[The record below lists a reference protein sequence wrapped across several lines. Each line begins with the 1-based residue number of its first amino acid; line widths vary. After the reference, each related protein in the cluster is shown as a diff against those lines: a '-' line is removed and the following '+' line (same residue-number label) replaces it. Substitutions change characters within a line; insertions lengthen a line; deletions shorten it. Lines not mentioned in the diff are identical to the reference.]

1 MIKAREKNNLRDHGG
16 GLDAAV
22 AQFGG
27 AREDWLDLS
36 TGINPS
42 PYPTAPFSPWS
53 MTALPDQEAY
63 QNLIEAA
70 RRFWSV
76 PRAAKVVPAAGA
88 SALIAALPAL
98 IRGQKVDI
106 AQPTYNEHQAAFD
119 ATGWTLSNDQPDVQ
133 VAVHPNNPDGRL
145 WQSQELNAPLAIIDE
160 SFADVCPQHS
170 LIHETARPGRIVLKS
185 FGKFWGLAGVRL
197 GFAIG
202 ADPVLDLLAERL
214 GPWPVSGP
222 ALDIGTAALNDK
234 SWAKNTR
241 IQLAKDARRLDQILL
256 AAGAEGVGGC
266 DLFRLFSVK
275 SAKHWHQKL
284 AQHHILSRIFPYSD
298 HYLRLGLP
306 GADDWD
312 RLQRALS

>member
-1 MIKAREKNNLRDHGG
+1 MAPSRKKNNFRDHGG

-22 AQFGG
+22 AKFGG

-42 PYPTAPFSPWS
+42 PYPAGPLSRQS
-53 MTALPDQEAY
+53 MTALPDQGAY
-63 QNLIEAA
+63 HKLIEAA
-70 RRFWSV
+70 RQFWSV
-76 PRAAKVVPAAGA
+76 PQGAKIVPAPGA

-106 AQPTYNEHQAAFD
+106 AQPTYNEHQAAFE
-119 ATGWTLSNDQPDVQ
+119 AAGWTLSNDHPDLK

-145 WQSQELNAPLAIIDE
+145 WQSHELTAPLAIIDE

-202 ADPVLDLLAERL
+202 ADPVLDKLAERL

-234 SWAKNTR
+234 MWAENTR
-241 IQLAKDARRLDQILL
+241 IQLTKDAQRLDQILL
-256 AAGAEGVGGC
+256 AAGAERIGGC
-266 DLFRLFSVK
+266 DLFRLFSVH
-275 SAKHWHQKL
+275 SAQQWHQKL

-306 GADDWD
+306 GADGWD
-312 RLQRALS
+312 RLQRALR

>member
-1 MIKAREKNNLRDHGG
+1 MIKAYGKNNLRDHGG

-27 AREDWLDLS
+27 ARENWLDLS

-42 PYPTAPFSPWS
+42 PYPAGPISLQS
-53 MTALPDQEAY
+53 MTALPDQGAY

-70 RRFWSV
+70 RQFWSI
-76 PRAAKVVPAAGA
+76 PKEAKVLPAAGA
-88 SALIAALPAL
+88 SALIAALPGL
-98 IRGQKVDI
+98 IRGQKVAI
-106 AQPTYNEHQAAFD
+106 AQPTYNEHQAAFM
-119 ATGWTLSNDQPDVQ
+119 AAGWGLSNDHPDVQ

-145 WQSQELNAPLAIIDE
+145 WQSQELTAPLAIIDE

-202 ADPVLDLLAERL
+202 ADPVLDKLAERL
-214 GPWPVSGP
+214 GPWQVSGP
-222 ALDIGTAALNDK
+222 ALEIGTAALNDK
-234 SWAKNTR
+234 KWAESTR

-256 AAGAEGVGGC
+256 AAGAEGVGSC

-275 SAKHWHQKL
+275 SAKQWHQKL

-306 GADDWD
+306 SADGWD

>member
-1 MIKAREKNNLRDHGG
+1 MIKAYGKNNLRDHGG

-27 AREDWLDLS
+27 ARENWLDLS

-42 PYPTAPFSPWS
+42 PYPAGPISLQS
-53 MTALPDQEAY
+53 MTALPDQGAY

-70 RRFWSV
+70 RQFWSI
-76 PRAAKVVPAAGA
+76 PKEAKVLPAAGA
-88 SALIAALPAL
+88 SALIAALPGL
-98 IRGQKVDI
+98 IRGQKVAI
-106 AQPTYNEHQAAFD
+106 AQPTYNEHQAAFM
-119 ATGWTLSNDQPDVQ
+119 AAGWGLSNDHPDVQ

-145 WQSQELNAPLAIIDE
+145 WQSQELTAPLAIIDE

-202 ADPVLDLLAERL
+202 ADPVLDKLAERL
-214 GPWPVSGP
+214 GPWQVSGP
-222 ALDIGTAALNDK
+222 ALEIGTAALNDK
-234 SWAKNTR
+234 KWAESTR

-275 SAKHWHQKL
+275 SAKQWHQKL
-284 AQHHILSRIFPYSD
+284 AQHHILSRIFSYSD

-306 GADDWD
+306 SADGWD

>member
-1 MIKAREKNNLRDHGG
+1 MTKSREKNNSRDHGG

-27 AREDWLDLS
+27 ARKDWLDLS
-36 TGINPS
+36 TGINPN
-42 PYPTAPFSPWS
+42 PYPSLPFSLHS
-53 MTALPDQEAY
+53 MTALPDQGAY
-63 QNLIEAA
+63 QALIEAA
-70 RRFWSV
+70 RKFWSV
-76 PRAAKVVPAAGA
+76 PQGAKIVPAAGA

-98 IRGQKVDI
+98 IGGQKVAI
-106 AQPTYNEHQAAFD
+106 AQPTYNEHQAAFI
-119 ATGWTLSNDQPDVQ
+119 AAGWALDPEHSDVQ
-133 VAVHPNNPDGRL
+133 VAVHPNNPDGYL
-145 WQSQELNAPLAIIDE
+145 WQSTALQAPMAIIDE
-160 SFADVCPQHS
+160 SFADVCPDQS
-170 LIHETARPGRIVLKS
+170 LIGETARPGRIVLKS

-202 ADPVLDLLAERL
+202 ADPVLDMLAERL

-234 SWAKNTR
+234 SWAENTR

-256 AAGAEGVGGC
+256 AAGAEVVGGC

-275 SAKHWHQKL
+275 SAEQWHQKL

-306 GADDWD
+306 SADGWD

>member
-1 MIKAREKNNLRDHGG
+1 MIKAYEKNNLRDHGG

-27 AREDWLDLS
+27 ARENWLDLS

-42 PYPTAPFSPWS
+42 PYPAGPISLQS
-53 MTALPDQEAY
+53 MTALPDQGAY

-70 RRFWSV
+70 RQFWSI
-76 PRAAKVVPAAGA
+76 PREAKVLPAAGA
-88 SALIAALPAL
+88 SALIAALPGL
-98 IRGQKVDI
+98 IRGQKVAI
-106 AQPTYNEHQAAFD
+106 AQPTYNEHQAAFM
-119 ATGWTLSNDQPDVQ
+119 AAGWGLSNDHPDVQ

-160 SFADVCPQHS
+160 SFADVCPQRS

-202 ADPVLDLLAERL
+202 ADPVLDKLAERL
-214 GPWPVSGP
+214 GPWQVSGP
-222 ALDIGTAALNDK
+222 ALEIGTAALNDK
-234 SWAKNTR
+234 KWAESTR

-275 SAKHWHQKL
+275 SAKQWHQKL

-306 GADDWD
+306 SADGWD